1 MGTRSRIGYQLP
13 TGNIVSVYHHWDS
26 YPTWLGKR
34 LTKNYITDKTI
45 TELIDGGDMSSIE
58 SNRDWD
64 HKEVAPHVQYYSQ
77 RGDTGCEP
85 ILHKNQREFIKTTK
99 ECWGEY
105 SYLYRNGRWFC
116 YDEKGKSVS
125 LKNL

>member
-1 MGTRSRIGYQLP
+1 MGTRARIGYQLP

-34 LTKNYITDKTI
+34 LTTNYTTDKEI

-58 SNRDWD
+58 SDRDWD
-64 HKEVAPHVQYYSQ
+64 RNIVPTHVQYYSQ
-77 RGDTGCEP
+77 RGDAECEP
-85 ILHKNQREFIKTTK
+85 LLHKNQREFIKTTGD
-99 ECWGEY
+99 CWGEY

>member
-13 TGNIVSVYHHWDS
+13 TGNIVSVYHHWDG
-26 YPTWLGKR
+26 YPQWLGKK
-34 LTKNYITDKTI
+34 LTTNYTTDKEI

-58 SNRDWD
+58 SDRDWNRNI
-64 HKEVAPHVQYYSQ
+64 APTHVQYYSQ
-77 RGDTGCEP
+77 RGDSECEP
-85 ILHKNQREFIKTTK
+85 LLHKNQRAFIKTTVD
-99 ECWGEY
+99 CWGEY

>member
-1 MGTRSRIGYQLP
+1 MGTRSRIGYQLKS
-13 TGNIVSVYHHWDS
+13 GNIVSVYHHWDS

-34 LTKNYITDKTI
+34 LTTNYTTDKEI

-58 SNRDWD
+58 SDRDWD
-64 HKEVAPHVQYYSQ
+64 RNTVPTHVQYYSQ
-77 RGDTGCEP
+77 RGDTECEP
-85 ILHKNQREFIKTTK
+85 LLHKNQREFIKTTGD
-99 ECWGEY
+99 CWGEY

>member
-1 MGTRSRIGYQLP
+1 MGTRSRIGYQLKS
-13 TGNIVSVYHHWDS
+13 GSIVSVYHHWDS

-34 LTKNYITDKTI
+34 LTTNYTTDKEI

-58 SNRDWD
+58 SDRDWD
-64 HKEVAPHVQYYSQ
+64 RNTVPTHVQYYSQ

-85 ILHKNQREFIKTTK
+85 LLHKNQREFIKTTK

-116 YDEKGKSVS
+116 YNEDGKSVS

>member
-1 MGTRSRIGYQLP
+1 MATRARIGYQLP
-13 TGNIVSVYHHWDS
+13 TGHIVSVYSHWDG
-26 YPTWLGKR
+26 YPQWLGKK
-34 LTKNYITDKTI
+34 LTTNYITDKTI

-58 SNRDWD
+58 SNHDWERN
-64 HKEVAPHVQYYSQ
+64 EVAPHVQYYSQ

-85 ILHKNQREFIKTTK
+85 LLHKNQREFIKTTVD
-99 ECWGEY
+99 CWGEY